1 MKISSQYYQVSLA
14 TILATILGCG
24 SKSSPSNSP
33 ISNGPPSINNTP
45 AKMEAANSR
54 EVKVDEPN
62 ESGFA
67 KISIRDGDI
76 YQEGIVDA
84 QGNEVVQPRSR
95 MGVNDITGNL
105 ALLLVENKFLFVP
118 LDQGFVSSKDLDEVN
133 GFQYAEPYSCG
144 LALVS
149 VDDRRF
155 YLDANFEKAFDMD
168 FEFAESFHH
177 DRAWVK
183 ADDRHRIID
192 TQGKTVAELNYDQV
206 SPQSPRCWQVIK
218 IENKKYLSG
227 FVDLDG
233 KLVTELIY
241 DEVGYY
247 DPDVKRIRVGVN
259 DRYGFL
265 DENAKVVIPVK
276 YEYAEPFDRGKARVK
291 LDGRVFL
298 SIQTEWKSPSSTNEE

>member
-1 MKISSQYYQVSLA
+1 MRSHHYQLALTIIFASIS
-14 TILATILGCG
+14 GCG
-24 SKSSPSNSP
+24 RNDNQSSTKNVPANLPS
-33 ISNGPPSINNTP
+33 SNDVAEN
-45 AKMEAANSR
+45 MESSSSR
-54 EVKVDEPN
+54 EVKVDKPN

-67 KISIRDGDI
+67 KICIRNGDI

-84 QGNEVVQPRSR
+84 EGNEVVQPRSR

-183 ADDRHRIID
+183 EDDRHRIID

-218 IENKKYLSG
+218 IENKNYLSG
-227 FVDLDG
+227 FVDLNG
-233 KLVTELIY
+233 NLITELIY

-247 DPDVKRIRVGVN
+247 DRDVKRIRVGVN
-259 DRYGFL
+259 DQYGFL

-276 YEYAEPFDRGKARVK
+276 YEYAEPFDRGKARVM
-291 LDGRVFL
+291 LNGRTFFIDPDGMEVA
-298 SIQTEWKSPSSTNEE
+298 E